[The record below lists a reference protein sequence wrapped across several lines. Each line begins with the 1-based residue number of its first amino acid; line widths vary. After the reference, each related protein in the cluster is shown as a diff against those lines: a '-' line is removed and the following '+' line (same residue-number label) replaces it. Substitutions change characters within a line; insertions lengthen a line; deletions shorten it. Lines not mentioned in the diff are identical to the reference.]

1 MEPCIVRTKEEL
13 KAATDAKMD
22 RIIVRGELAETLNS
36 ALKIKTASKWSIGIL
51 AVALAAIPVTGG
63 VSLSVLI
70 PIAALSGIEI
80 IIIIAIIVIGIIL
93 FWAIYKGYG
102 KVTFKGKTGDVEAEL
117 VLER

>member
-80 IIIIAIIVIGIIL
+80 IIVIGIIL